1 MSISKGGDKML
12 FKKVKQVL
20 ANEKGMEM
28 VQVAILV
35 AIAIGVGIIFKDNI
49 GKFIS
54 DIFKDLVGSN
64 FKDV

>member
-1 MSISKGGDKML
+1 ML